1 MKIFLIFILI
11 SFSSVVFSQ
20 TKIIAHKSH
29 SGTSKH
35 FSTLLKKKG
44 SSATNG
50 NFGLPGNQNIILLDS
65 IIAVNDSITVLK
77 IRESNVC
84 YPYYETPNYKK
95 LDASD
100 FKYKTDTLVNNSIWN
115 KNNTETFIR
124 NAEGSRHELRIWFEN
139 PFSEVVLIGFKK
151 D

>member
-1 MKIFLIFILI
+1 MKTFLIFTLI

-29 SGTSKH
+29 SGSSKH
-35 FSTLLKKKG
+35 FSKLLKKKG
-44 SSATNG
+44 SSATHG

-65 IIAVNDSITVLK
+65 VVAVNDSITVLK

-84 YPYYETPNYKK
+84 YPYFETPNYKK

-100 FKYKTDTLVNNSIWN
+100 FKFKTDTLVNNSIWN

-124 NAEGSRHELRIWFEN
+124 NAEGSRRELRIWFEN